1 MDDLFAPDVDN
12 SDATSPL
19 ADAIP
24 EPDATDVSRSDSAES
39 PSKEPDMPAYST
51 PVYTAPDYSAPEQ
64 SEPTSSHSHSPPV
77 NPSPPQSGYG
87 GYSAN
92 NRPVYPPPYPSFNNQ
107 QQQQPQGYY
116 YGQQNRPV
124 QSYSPPP
131 SYSPPTY
138 YPPGGYNQ
146 PQAPSKAP
154 LADDPFVR
162 DRIKPQK
169 SNTAAKALIAIV
181 LVFVLIGTGCL
192 GYFIIDRSLDKES
205 SDPVSSSEE
214 TSSSSPDSSVDIPLN
229 ENSGNSYS
237 ENFPSGEYS
246 TVEVAERV
254 RPSVVGVLAYSRQS
268 IDSTSSGSGIILT
281 EDGYVVTNAHV
292 VNNDANPL
300 LKVVLYDETE
310 YEAELIGLDT
320 RTDLAVLKIMDAEDL
335 KAAEL
340 GDSDKVKVG
349 EYVLA
354 IGNPGGLEL
363 HSSIT
368 GGLIS
373 AVDRS
378 ITTSGGPSMVCI
390 QTDAAINPG
399 NSGGALVNM
408 SGQVIGINS
417 AKIVAEGYEGI
428 GFAIPSSTAKPI
440 IEQLITHRK
449 VPDRAFLGITYEPI
463 DNYESE
469 WYNLPV
475 GLRITNIYPQ
485 SDLIN
490 TDAKAGDVIVKVDGK
505 DVKQATDLLD
515 VINAKKPGDTID
527 LTLYRSSR
535 GDGSYVEV
543 TAKLIEEDAVAQF
556 EEDEESDPQFDPDP
570 LP

>member
-1 MDDLFAPDVDN
+1 MDDLFTPDTNNDEEF
-12 SDATSPL
+12 SLL
-19 ADAIP
+19 ADSMP
-24 EPDATDVSRSDSAES
+24 EPEV
-39 PSKEPDMPAYST
+39 PQKNEPDPVCEPSQQPAA
-51 PVYTAPDYSAPEQ
+51 PVYSAPDYSAPDYSAGEP
-64 SEPTSSHSHSPPV
+64 SEPPPPSAAAPPV
-77 NPSPPQSGYG
+77 NPPPAPGYG
-87 GYSAN
+87 GYYAASQPN
-92 NRPVYPPPYPSFNNQ
+92 QPTPPPVYPPPFINQ
-107 QQQQPQGYY
+107 NPPQGYY
-116 YGQQNRPV
+116 HTQQNRPV
-124 QSYSPPP
+124 QSYSPPR
-131 SYSPPTY
+131 SYSPPAY
-138 YPPGGYNQ
+138 FPGGYAQ
-146 PQAPSKAP
+146 PNIPQKAQD
-154 LADDPFVR
+154 LEDPFVR
-162 DRIKPQK
+162 GRVTSQK
-169 SNTAAKALIAIV
+169 NNKAAKVLIAIV
-181 LVFVLIGTGCL
+181 LVFVLVGTGCL
-192 GYFIIDRSLDKES
+192 GYFIIDQRSNGGSEII
-205 SDPVSSSEE
+205 SSSEE
-214 TSSSSPDSSVDIPLN
+214 SPGGSSDSEIDLPLN
-229 ENSGNSYS
+229 ENSDGGNPG
-237 ENFPSGEYS
+237 NFPGGQYS

-254 RPSVVGVLAYSRQS
+254 RPCVVGVLAYSRES

-292 VNNDANPL
+292 VNNGTNPR
-300 LKVVLYDETE
+300 LKVVLYDQTE
-310 YEAELIGLDT
+310 YEAELVGLDT
-320 RTDLAVLKIMDAEDL
+320 RTDLAVLKVLDADNL

-340 GDSDKVKVG
+340 GNSDNVKVG

-408 SGQVIGINS
+408 SGHVIGINS

-440 IEQLITHRK
+440 IEQLISHGK

-463 DNYESE
+463 DAYESE
-469 WYNLPV
+469 WFNLPI
-475 GLRITNIYPQ
+475 GLRITTIYPQ

-515 VINAKKPGDTID
+515 VINSKKPGDTIE
-527 LTLYRSSR
+527 LTLYRP
-535 GDGSYVEV
+535 GKGVGSHVDV
-543 TAKLIEEDAVAQF
+543 TVKLIEEIPD
-556 EEDEESDPQFDPDP
+556 DDPISDPYPDE
-570 LP
+570 